1 MEFIFDR
8 CREKNAP
15 TIVFINGLFAE
26 LTSFDPAITLLKE
39 RYPDRFHLLRYNGY
53 GQGELGQFKVEEL
66 AEPLTLLHFVRQLYQ
81 LLGEVKTTGPIY
93 LLGLSNGGRVA
104 LKFAELYQRDFLIP
118 AVFALDTYDQVTP
131 MIEAKLKSWLQAYLV
146 GGASLRFDIA
156 TPWIWGE
163 KIFNEKS
170 EIILS
175 YREKANLF
183 KKASVEHLIN
193 QAIDK
198 NLEQQINLDNINTP
212 VHLICG
218 QYDLLTPVFLHE
230 KMLQRLKKGSLQ
242 IVETGHASIIERPN
256 IILENVM
263 SKIIENEKEGTTC

>member
-118 AVFALDTYDQVTP
+118 AVFLSIPTT
-131 MIEAKLKSWLQAYLV
+131 KLRQ
-146 GGASLRFDIA
+146 
-156 TPWIWGE
+156 
-163 KIFNEKS
+163 
-170 EIILS
+170 
-175 YREKANLF
+175 
-183 KKASVEHLIN
+183 
-193 QAIDK
+193 
-198 NLEQQINLDNINTP
+198 
-212 VHLICG
+212 
-218 QYDLLTPVFLHE
+218 
-230 KMLQRLKKGSLQ
+230 
-242 IVETGHASIIERPN
+242 
-256 IILENVM
+256 
-263 SKIIENEKEGTTC
+263 